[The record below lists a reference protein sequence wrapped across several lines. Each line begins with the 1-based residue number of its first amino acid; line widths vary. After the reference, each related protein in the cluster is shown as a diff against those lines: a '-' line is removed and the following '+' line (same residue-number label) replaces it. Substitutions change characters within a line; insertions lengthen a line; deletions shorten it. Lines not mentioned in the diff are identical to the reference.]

1 MGDGMDFVNE
11 KRIIHLGEICAQC
24 GTPISSPN
32 SMELRLCN
40 FCFEERCGSENS
52 LRSKARRHFNLK
64 NAPSIRR
71 CFLELLLS
79 HKVDLDPS
87 GWRTGMAVGCELRDA
102 GFDTDDSKKILMQ
115 AGGKVE
121 RVSKLLDV
129 VYGRKRI
136 NSLSCDQIRALT
148 VACHGCPKQFR
159 AKQKES
165 ITEIIKSSHSGDIH
179 VSLPSSD
186 SFCPSFL

>member
-11 KRIIHLGEICAQC
+11 NSIVHLGEICAQC
-24 GTPISSPN
+24 GTPISSP
-32 SMELRLCN
+32 SSRELRLCN
-40 FCFEERCGSENS
+40 VCFEERCSSENS
-52 LRSKARRHFNLK
+52 LRSRAKRHFNLK
-64 NAPSIRR
+64 NTLSIRR
-71 CFLELLLS
+71 CFLKLLLS
-79 HKVDLDPS
+79 HKVDLDPF

-102 GFDTDDSKKILMQ
+102 GFDTDDAKQILIQ
-115 AGGKVE
+115 AGGKME

-129 VYGRKRI
+129 VYGKNRI

-165 ITEIIKSSHSGDIH
+165 ITEVIDSSQ
-179 VSLPSSD
+179 SSD
-186 SFCPSFL
+186 MPALRPLSASFCPSL